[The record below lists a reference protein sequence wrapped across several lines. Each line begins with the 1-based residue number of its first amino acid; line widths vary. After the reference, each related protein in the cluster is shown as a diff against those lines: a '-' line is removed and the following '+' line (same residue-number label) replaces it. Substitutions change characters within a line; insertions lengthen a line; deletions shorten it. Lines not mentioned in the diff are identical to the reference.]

1 MGGREGEGRKGRYR
15 KRSKGTRVVSLFEK
29 LSIAREFQRNKV
41 YLEYNIS
48 VPSGRGALL
57 SFGERENSV
66 QLSTKKAKE
75 ELGEKDNGVPVPGS
89 KKRFRGLRE
98 KNRAFEYHFPG

>member
-1 MGGREGEGRKGRYR
+1 MGGREREGRKGRYR

-29 LSIAREFQRNKV
+29 LSIARKFQRNKV
-41 YLEYNIS
+41 YLEYKIS
-48 VPSGRGALL
+48 IPSGRGALL

-75 ELGEKDNGVPVPGS
+75 EGEKDNGVPVLRS

-98 KNRAFEYHFPG
+98 KNRAFEYHFPE